1 MKNFNKAVKKV
12 SIKFEMD
19 TVYSLEQLYK
29 LLFSSISLDC
39 IVKLGYNKLWTPE
52 NNEQIP

>member
-1 MKNFNKAVKKV
+1 MKNFNNAVKKV

-39 IVKLGYNKLWTPE
+39 IVKLGYNKL
-52 NNEQIP
+52 